1 MFLEILYCKPQ
12 NFNPL
17 NTSVTN
23 QLTGFY
29 MKATL
34 EFNSLNRQWF
44 YCRVQLCLRVEYS

>member
-17 NTSVTN
+17 NTSVAN

-29 MKATL
+29 MRATL
-34 EFNSLNRQWF
+34 AFNSLNRQWF
-44 YCRVQLCLRVEYS
+44 YYRVQLFPGVEYS